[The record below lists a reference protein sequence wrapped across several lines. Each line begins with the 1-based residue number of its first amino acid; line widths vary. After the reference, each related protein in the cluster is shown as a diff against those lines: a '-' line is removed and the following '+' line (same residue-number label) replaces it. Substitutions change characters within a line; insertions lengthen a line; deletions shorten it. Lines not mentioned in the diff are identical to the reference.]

1 MEFLGQGTFGQVV
14 KCVNSANKEI
24 VAIKI
29 IKNQTSYYNQ
39 GKSEIRILRKLNEK
53 DHERIVKLLNC
64 FYFRHHLCLV
74 FELLDTSLYDMLC
87 CTEFR
92 GIALSDIAFFS
103 KQLLEGLVKMHEEK
117 IVHCDLKPE
126 NILFTT
132 FVYFCSF
139 LLNFIFLALFI

>member
-1 MEFLGQGTFGQVV
+1 MEFLGQGTFGQVA
-14 KCVNSANKEI
+14 KCINKANNEI

-29 IKNQTSYYNQ
+29 IKNQVSYYNQ

-53 DHERIVKLLNC
+53 DKEPPHKIVKLYDC

-74 FELLDTSLYDMLC
+74 FELLDASLYDLLC
-87 CTEFR
+87 STEFR

-103 KQLLEGLVKMHEEK
+103 KQLLEGLIKTHEGK

-126 NILFTT
+126 NILFT
-132 FVYFCSF
+132 SF
-139 LLNFIFLALFI
+139 KNFIYF

>member
-1 MEFLGQGTFGQVV
+1 MKCLNVV
-14 KCVNSANKEI
+14 NKEL

-39 GKSEIRILRKLNEK
+39 GKSEIKILWKLNAK
-53 DHERIVKLLNC
+53 DHKRIVKLLDC
-64 FYFRHHLCLV
+64 FYYRHHLCLV

-87 CTEFR
+87 STEFR

-103 KQLLEGLVKMHEEK
+103 KQMLEGLIKIHEEK
-117 IVHCDLKPE
+117 IVHCDMKPE

-132 FVYFCSF
+132 FVYFN
-139 LLNFIFLALFI
+139 LIVNLN